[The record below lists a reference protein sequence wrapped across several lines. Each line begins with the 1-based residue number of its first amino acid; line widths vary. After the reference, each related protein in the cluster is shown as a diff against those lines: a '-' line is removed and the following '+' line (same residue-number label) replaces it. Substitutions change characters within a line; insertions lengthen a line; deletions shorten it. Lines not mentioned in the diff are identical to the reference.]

1 MSWPADLGSTMGR
14 AVPRGVALSL
24 GLFAL
29 LNVVGELRAPG
40 FDANL
45 WWIHLPSPLSYCDH
59 LLLTW
64 SAACLLWFA
73 WQHNLSPLG
82 RNVVG
87 LTCGLL
93 AAASLGNVLTFY
105 SLLSR
110 GEIHSQFPVPFSMCV
125 IAALAVIG
133 AGLWWTTERDGRR
146 GRAGYYCMLI
156 AVVGVCGL
164 CFPVAQMICFGSTD
178 YRRRADVAVVL
189 GAKVYADG
197 RLSLVVEERV
207 RTGCQLYA
215 EGLVGHILFSGGP
228 GVGAVHETDAMRRRA
243 LELGVPAAAIL
254 LDPDGWDTDR
264 TAENTLRLCRRHGWK
279 RILAVSQFFHLPRIK
294 LAFHRHGSE
303 VYTVPSVQLNRL
315 RYLPYFMAR
324 EVAAWWV
331 YYLRP
336 LW

>member
-1 MSWPADLGSTMGR
+1 MSWRANLWSTISR
-14 AVPRGVALSL
+14 AVPRGLALFL

-45 WWIHLPSPLSYCDH
+45 WWIHLPSPLSRFDH

-64 SAACLLWFA
+64 SAGCLLWFA
-73 WQHNLSPLG
+73 VHQYLPEWQRH
-82 RNVVG
+82 VVS

-93 AAASLGNVLTFY
+93 AAASLWNVATFY

-125 IAALAVIG
+125 MGALAVIL
-133 AGLWWTTERDGRR
+133 AGLRWASKADAERNTPIYYGTL
-146 GRAGYYCMLI
+146 AG
-156 AVVGVCGL
+156 VVAVCGVI
-164 CFPVAQMICFGSTD
+164 FPVAQMICFGSTD
-178 YRRRADVAVVL
+178 YRRPADVVVVF
-189 GAKVYADG
+189 GAKVHANG
-197 RLSLVVEERV
+197 QLSLVVEERV
-207 RTGCQLYA
+207 RTGCELLEQ
-215 EGLVGHILFSGGP
+215 GLARHIVFSGGP
-228 GVGAVHETDAMRRRA
+228 GAGAIHETAAMRRRS
-243 LELGVPAAAIL
+243 LELGVAAEAIV
-254 LDPDGWDTDR
+254 LDPDGWDTDM
-264 TAENTLRLCRRHGWK
+264 TAANTLRLCQEHGWK

-303 VYTVPSVQLNRL
+303 VYTVPSLQLYRL
-315 RYLPYFMAR
+315 RYLPYFMLR